1 MTSVRK
7 SVLVSHSAQR
17 IYDLVEKVE
26 DYPHFLPW
34 CNMSEVHNRT
44 DHGMEATVG
53 IGLHGIN
60 QRFTTLNT
68 HQAGKEIKLKLKS
81 GPFSKLSGT
90 WTFTRLRDDACKV
103 ELNLDYEFASN
114 LLDRLI
120 APVFDPIA
128 ASLIDAFVA
137 RADKVYGS

>member
-17 IYDLVEKVE
+17 IYNLVEKVE
-26 DYPHFLPW
+26 DYPQFLPW
-34 CNMSEVHNRT
+34 CNMSEVHNRS
-44 DHGMEATVG
+44 GLEMQATVG

-60 QRFTTLNT
+60 QQFTTLNT
-68 HQAGKEIKLKLKS
+68 HKPGREIKIKLIS
-81 GPFSKLSGT
+81 GPFSKLSGV
-90 WTFTRLRDDACKV
+90 WTFTKLREDACKV
-103 ELNLDYEFASN
+103 ELNLDYEFASG
-114 LLDRLI
+114 LLDKLI

-137 RADKVYGS
+137 RADKVYGT